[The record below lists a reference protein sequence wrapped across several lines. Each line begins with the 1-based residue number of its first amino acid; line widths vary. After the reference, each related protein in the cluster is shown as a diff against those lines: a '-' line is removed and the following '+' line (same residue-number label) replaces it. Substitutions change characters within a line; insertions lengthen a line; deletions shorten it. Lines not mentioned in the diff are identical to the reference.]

1 MTQQDLA
8 RILEQF
14 AIVILKTAQT
24 DLDVDSQYTLIT
36 DGIDTIVQTV
46 MFCTDRNRITTP
58 SAN

>member
-1 MTQQDLA
+1 MTHEDLA

-14 AIVILKTAQT
+14 AIVVLKTSQT
-24 DLDVDSQYTLIT
+24 GLDVDSQYAVIT
-36 DGIDTIVQTV
+36 GGIDTIVETV

>member
-1 MTQQDLA
+1 MTHEDLA

-14 AIVILKTAQT
+14 AIVVLQT
-24 DLDVDSQYTLIT
+24 SQTGLDVDSQYAVIT
-36 DGIDTIVQTV
+36 GGIDTIVETV

>member
-1 MTQQDLA
+1 MTHQDLA

-14 AIVILKTAQT
+14 AIVVLKTSQT
-24 DLDVDSQYTLIT
+24 DMDVDSQYALIT

>member
-1 MTQQDLA
+1 MTQEDLA

-14 AIVILKTAQT
+14 AIVVLKTSQT
-24 DLDVDSQYTLIT
+24 GMDVDSQYAVIT
-36 DGIDTIVQTV
+36 SGIDTIVETV